1 MSSDKTCCI
10 TFSGVAYRFYKTINS
25 ERRPYTATCR
35 KLKRPAQN
43 YAVSLVED
51 LYTGDSAQIATHEL
65 AHK

>member
-1 MSSDKTCCI
+1 MY
-10 TFSGVAYRFYKTINS
+10 G